1 MLRSG
6 SHRRHGRAW
15 IVACGFTLVPGLALA
30 SPESDRQALRDFYQ
44 QRFPDIA
51 IEEHIDGAY
60 ALDAGKRAQWQEME
74 DFPPYEI
81 AIDEGADLYDTPLA
95 DGSSYA
101 DCLGEDA
108 PVVKQ
113 HYPRF
118 DSDRGEVVTLELAIN
133 ECRERAGD
141 EPWDYLGPEMNALTA
156 FIAYESRGEP
166 IAVAVPDDAAAQA
179 AYEDGKA
186 FFYTRRGQL
195 NFACSSCHITMAGNQ
210 LRAERLSAAIGHATH
225 WPVYR
230 LKWKE
235 VGPLH
240 LRFMECNSQVR
251 AVPLEPQSESYRNLE
266 YFLTSLAQGLEL
278 NGPASRK

>member
-1 MLRSG
+1 M
-6 SHRRHGRAW
+6 HRRSFRIINTLLVFAISAVASADPEQDRA
-15 IVACGFTLVPGLALA
+15 AMRAYY
-30 SPESDRQALRDFYQ
+30 E
-44 QRFPDIA
+44 QRFPDVELGA
-51 IEEHIDGAY
+51 HIDGAY
-60 ALDAGKRAQWQEME
+60 ALDAGKRAQWLEME

-81 AIDEGADLYDTPLA
+81 TVDDGADLYDEPLA

-113 HYPRF
+113 HYPYF
-118 DSDRGEVVTLELAIN
+118 DLESAAVVTLEQTIN
-133 ECRERAGD
+133 ACRVAAGN
-141 EPWDYLGPEMNALTA
+141 EAWDYLGPQMNALSA
-156 FIAYESRGEP
+156 FIAFESRDES
-166 IAVAVPDDAAAQA
+166 VAVEIPDDPAALA
-179 AYEDGKA
+179 AYEDGKR
-186 FFYTRRGQL
+186 FYYTRRGQL
-195 NFACSSCHITMAGNQ
+195 NFACSNCHVNMAGSM
-210 LRAERLSAAIGHATH
+210 LRAERLSASLGHTTH

-240 LRFMECNSQVR
+240 KRFAECNSQVR

-266 YFLTSLAQGLEL
+266 YFLTYMSNGMAL